1 MVVRQKD
8 KDETEVRVY
17 KYGLVPI
24 GYLPDEAISELRRA
38 NDLWNTLV
46 SIHYKSRDDY

>member
-1 MVVRQKD
+1 MVVRQTD

-24 GYLPDEAISELRRA
+24 GYLSEQAISQRF
-38 NDLWNTLV
+38 
-46 SIHYKSRDDY
+46 